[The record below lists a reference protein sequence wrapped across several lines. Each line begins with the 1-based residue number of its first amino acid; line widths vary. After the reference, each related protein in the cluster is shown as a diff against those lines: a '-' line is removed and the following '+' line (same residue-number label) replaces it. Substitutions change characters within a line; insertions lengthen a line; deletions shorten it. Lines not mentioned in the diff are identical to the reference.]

1 MPLAQSSASWN
12 SRNLYFPSFSPVSG
26 MGQKMQ
32 NNFVQ
37 QEREIM
43 SDTKNADGIGMT
55 PEDKRDM
62 TESAKSWCDAIFD
75 RVNNDLIPQ
84 MIKDKANGDESLSR
98 FNVTDGKLSP
108 EQKFGI
114 RRQLVFASQAGRIPP
129 EILEKLDPSNLTI
142 LSAFIGEAMRH
153 IPCVMNNDD
162 YARYRDEF
170 LEELKVTI
178 DGAHGRAVM
187 MMLDDIENNGA
198 KA

>member
-114 RRQLVFASQAGRIPP
+114 RCQLVFASQAGRIPP